1 MSAPPDAES
10 PSHAI
15 ARFAVA
21 LEFDAIPAA
30 IVAQAKEHLLDA
42 LGVGLAA
49 ASLPR
54 CRGLHRVAAVLGQG
68 AEATGLGLA
77 APMPAASAALLNG
90 ALIHSLEFDDTHM
103 ASIVHGSSVVAAT
116 ALAAAERGR
125 CDGRSLLTA
134 FIAGWEVFARL
145 GLAAPGAF
153 QAAGFQVTA
162 CAGPFAAALVAG
174 KLAGLDHARLVHAL
188 GIAGSQAFGTM
199 EYLAHGATVKA
210 CHPGWAA
217 HAGLIAAALAA
228 ADFTGP
234 PTIFEGPRG
243 LYAQFARAP
252 RGGEAL
258 AELCASLGGRWCL
271 AEAAIK
277 PLACCH
283 YIQPFVECLET
294 LLAQGLD
301 PGTIAAIACHVPR
314 EELMVICEPRA
325 LKRVPRSWFDAKFSL
340 GYCLGARLAH
350 GRLDIDAFE
359 FDAPDPAVLRFAD
372 LVTWEAL
379 DGSGFPARYPGA
391 ITLRTIDGSTL
402 HASVDDVLG
411 GPVRPLPRDAIVE
424 KFSRN
429 ARRILAREAVASL
442 ADLIAQL
449 DALDDLSALSA
460 ALRRIRA

>member
-1 MSAPPDAES
+1 MSALPEFVS

-15 ARFAVA
+15 ARFAADLELEAVPAEVVA
-21 LEFDAIPAA
+21 H
-30 IVAQAKEHLLDA
+30 AKAHLLDA

-54 CRGLHRVAAVLGQG
+54 CRGLHRVATALGQG

-77 APMPAASAALLNG
+77 APIPAASAALLNG

-116 ALAAAERGR
+116 ALAVAERER
-125 CDGRSLLTA
+125 CDGRRLLTA
-134 FIAGWEVFARL
+134 IIAGWEVFARL

-162 CAGPFAAALVAG
+162 CTGPFAAALVAG
-174 KLAGLDHARLVHAL
+174 KLAGLDEAKLVHAL

-217 HAGLIAAALAA
+217 HAGVIAAALAQ

-252 RGGEAL
+252 RSGEVL
-258 AELCASLGGRWCL
+258 AELCATLGRRWCL

-294 LLAQGLD
+294 LLAQGVA
-301 PGTIAAIACHVPR
+301 PEEIAAIECHVPR
-314 EELMVICEPRA
+314 EELMVICEPRD

-359 FDAPDPAVLRFAD
+359 FDAPDPEVLRFAD
-372 LVTWEAL
+372 LVTWEPR
-379 DGSGFPARYPGA
+379 DGSGFPTRYPGA
-391 ITLRTIDGSTL
+391 IILRTRDGRTLR
-402 HASVDDVLG
+402 ASVDDVLG
-411 GPVRPLPRDAIVE
+411 GPVRPLPHRAIVE
-424 KFSRN
+424 KFSGN
-429 ARRILAREAVASL
+429 ARRSLTRAASDSLPDLVARLER
-442 ADLIAQL
+442 
-449 DALDDLSALSA
+449 LDDLSALSA
-460 ALRRIRA
+460 ALRQIPA